1 VYFGLFTD
9 RCNRLTHYNPALLN
23 PTARVA
29 HIYSVPPIVPFST
42 GSNLVLWGMPMAT
55 SVWKGIISF
64 GLVSIPIRLFAA
76 ARPKRTNL
84 HQIHKV
90 CSTRLKQP
98 LYCPTCDR
106 MVERSE
112 VIKGYEYE
120 SGKYVLIEGDEI
132 KKITPPSGKSME
144 IIAFLDRDAVDP
156 IYFDSSFVA
165 LPDAHSEKPYHL
177 LLKAIEDT
185 RKMGVAKVTM
195 HQREYTIFIRA
206 RNNGLT
212 LHTMYYQNEI
222 AAVEGYGKPYDVK
235 LKPEEVKLADQL
247 VENLSAPF
255 KPEAYKDEFQ
265 ERLNELIEAKLK
277 GKTITTLPQKG
288 KAPVI
293 DMMEALKKSLAGTS
307 APPRKAVPATV
318 RRQRRKAS

>member
-1 VYFGLFTD
+1 
-9 RCNRLTHYNPALLN
+9 
-23 PTARVA
+23 
-29 HIYSVPPIVPFST
+29 
-42 GSNLVLWGMPMAT
+42 MAS
-55 SVWKGIISF
+55 SVWKGTISF

-76 ARPKRTNL
+76 ARTKRTYL
-84 HQIHKV
+84 HQIHNK
-90 CSTRLKQP
+90 CHTRLKQP

-106 MVERSE
+106 MVDRSE

-120 SGKYVLIEGDEI
+120 TGQYVLIDGEEI
-132 KKITPPSGKSME
+132 KKITPASGKTME

-156 IYFDSSFVA
+156 IYFDSSFFA
-165 LPDAHSEKPYHL
+165 LPDSSSEKSYRL
-177 LLKAIEDT
+177 LVKAIEDT

-195 HQREYTIFIRA
+195 HQREYTVFIRA
-206 RNNGLT
+206 RDNGLT

-222 AAVEGYGKPYDVK
+222 ATVEGYGQTHDVK

-265 ERLNELIEAKLK
+265 ERLNELFQAKLK
-277 GKTITTLPQKG
+277 GKTIQPMPKKG

-293 DMMEALKKSLAGTS
+293 DMMEALKKSLAGRS
-307 APPRKAVPATV
+307 AAVPEVSPATA
-318 RRQRRKAS
+318 RRQRRRAS

>member
-1 VYFGLFTD
+1 
-9 RCNRLTHYNPALLN
+9 
-23 PTARVA
+23 
-29 HIYSVPPIVPFST
+29 
-42 GSNLVLWGMPMAT
+42 
-55 SVWKGIISF
+55 
-64 GLVSIPIRLFAA
+64 
-76 ARPKRTNL
+76 KRTYL
-84 HQIHKV
+84 HQIHKE
-90 CSTRLKQP
+90 CNTRLKQP

-106 MVERSE
+106 MVDRSE

-120 SGKYVLIEGDEI
+120 TGQYVLIDGDEI
-132 KKITPPSGKSME
+132 KKITPQSGKTME
-144 IIAFLDRDAVDP
+144 IIAFLDLNAVDP

-165 LPDAHSEKPYHL
+165 LPDAHSEKPYRL
-177 LLKAIEDT
+177 LLKALEDT
-185 RKMGVAKVTM
+185 KKMGVAKVTM

-222 AAVEGYGKPYDVK
+222 ASVEGYGQTPDVK

-265 ERLNELIEAKLK
+265 EHLNELIEAKLK
-277 GKTITTLPQKG
+277 GKVITTPRRKG

-293 DMMEALKKSLAGTS
+293 DIMEALKKSLPSRGAT
-307 APPRKAVPATV
+307 PPKVTPQPA
-318 RRQRRKAS
+318 RRQRRKAG